1 MDEIVVTRDVLKAIG
16 ADTRIEIL
24 KALDERQKTQ
34 SELASQ
40 LKLAAPTVLEHLEH
54 LAHAGLVEKL
64 EEGRKWK
71 YYKLTKTGKKIVNK
85 TPVNVV
91 MLLGVSIMFAL
102 AALLLI
108 SQKAAFF
115 VSAPEAPMVST
126 SPAAMITSEKAAE
139 TDAMTEKE
147 STEPSRVAY
156 SIGDRENALSA
167 MPAPDSNNSQN
178 KVISLENK
186 TIDKS
191 NSISNVENQNILPEL
206 LVLVIAVF
214 AAGFSIGYMIRKN

>member
-71 YYKLTKTGKKIVNK
+71 YYKLTKTGKKIVSK

-115 VSAPEAPMVST
+115 VSAPQAPVVSA

-147 STEPSRVAY
+147 STEPSRIAY
-156 SIGDRENALSA
+156 SIGDGGNVLSTSPV
-167 MPAPDSNNSQN
+167 MPSQN
-178 KVISLENK
+178 KTKLENK
-186 TIDKS
+186 TIGKS
-191 NSISNVENQNILPEL
+191 DGISMIESQNILPEL

-214 AAGFSIGYMIRKN
+214 AVGFCIGYIVRKS

>member
-1 MDEIVVTRDVLKAIG
+1 MTDEIVVTRDVLKAIG

-24 KALDERQKTQ
+24 KSLEERQKTQ
-34 SELASQ
+34 SELALE

-71 YYKLTKTGKKIVNK
+71 YYKLTKTGKKIVSK

-91 MLLGVSIMFAL
+91 MLLGFSIMFAL

-115 VSAPEAPMVST
+115 VSSPQAPTMA
-126 SPAAMITSEKAAE
+126 ISEKADIE
-139 TDAMTEKE
+139 RE
-147 STEPSRVAY
+147 STKPEATKISY
-156 SIGDRENALSA
+156 SINEMDELSLPA
-167 MPAPDSNNSQN
+167 AAPMPALQN
-178 KVISLENK
+178 KTMENRTVDKNDGAVTQK
-186 TIDKS
+186 T
-191 NSISNVENQNILPEL
+191 EAQNILPEL

-214 AAGFSIGYMIRKN
+214 ATGFSIGYIIRKN